1 MMNEKV
7 FVPKKVAA
15 DGGTSSK
22 PESSVVLQ
30 TSVHSAHSLYSQ
42 HFPYSSYSNKAL
54 KAYAVA
60 VVVLSLLLSAGVAM
74 ASGNVG
80 GDAAQVINNLSEF
93 VFTLIRAI
101 GLILLGFGVVQFGLS
116 LKSHDPSQRA
126 NAFLTI
132 AGGIVITFAK
142 EILDLITG
150 GLV

>member
-1 MMNEKV
+1 MMNKKM
-7 FVPKKVAA
+7 FAPKNVAA
-15 DGGTSSK
+15 RSDTSPK
-22 PESSVVLQ
+22 PESAVVLQ
-30 TSVHSAHSLYSQ
+30 TSAHSTNSIYPQ
-42 HFPYSSYSNKAL
+42 HFLHSSYSTKAL